1 MKDGGNR
8 LKTLLLTLNESD
20 LLSSNGIE
28 NLFSR
33 LLFIRDSG
41 IKTLI
46 VHVDIL
52 STAETADKDRLI
64 HFLSEKVRSAF
75 QVHDDGSMKCFIL
88 NGENGGM
95 NHFIHNGEKSGT
107 NCCIHNGEEGGTNC
121 FILNGEDGDIDSN
134 PPFAGVFSVLFSL
147 GLGGRA
153 ELKNI
158 LSAFIADCRAEK
170 SQPADMTPDYISSH
184 LILPFTPDLIVSS
197 SKNKLSDFMIW
208 QTVYSEYYFMD
219 KEVPRW
225 TDSDFKKA
233 FNAFHNRERRYGV

>member
-1 MKDGGNR
+1 LKDDGNR

-41 IKTLI
+41 VKTLI

-52 STAETADKDRLI
+52 SAAETADKDRLI

-75 QVHDDGSMKCFIL
+75 QAYDDG
-88 NGENGGM
+88 N
-95 NHFIHNGEKSGT
+95 
-107 NCCIHNGEEGGTNC
+107 TNC
-121 FILNGEDGDIDSN
+121 FILNGEDGGIDSN

>member
-1 MKDGGNR
+1 LKDGGNR

-20 LLSSNGIE
+20 LLSSGGIE

-33 LLFIRDSG
+33 FLFIRDSG
-41 IKTLI
+41 VQTLI

-52 STAETADKDRLI
+52 SAAETAGKGRLI
-64 HFLSEKVRSAF
+64 RFLSEKIRSAF
-75 QVHDDGSMKCFIL
+75 QAYDDGNM
-88 NGENGGM
+88 
-95 NHFIHNGEKSGT
+95 
-107 NCCIHNGEEGGTNC
+107 NC
-121 FILNGEDGDIDSN
+121 FILNEEDGSIDFE
-134 PPFAGVFSVLFSL
+134 PPFEDVFSVLFSL
-147 GLGGRA
+147 GPGGRA

-158 LSAFIADCRAEK
+158 LSAFITDCRVGK
-170 SQPADMTPDYISSH
+170 SRPADMTTDYISSH
-184 LILPFTPDLIVSS
+184 LALPFTPDLIVSS

-219 KEVPRW
+219 KEVTRW

>member
-20 LLSSNGIE
+20 LLSSGGIE

-33 LLFIRDSG
+33 FLFIRDSG
-41 IKTLI
+41 VQTLI
-46 VHVDIL
+46 VHADIL
-52 STAETADKDRLI
+52 SAAKATDKDCLI
-64 HFLSEKVRSAF
+64 RYLSEKIRSAF
-75 QVHDDGSMKCFIL
+75 QAHDDGSM
-88 NGENGGM
+88 
-95 NHFIHNGEKSGT
+95 
-107 NCCIHNGEEGGTNC
+107 NC
-121 FILNGEDGDIDSN
+121 FILNGEDGSIDSKYPN
-134 PPFAGVFSVLFSL
+134 ARVFSVLFSL

-153 ELKNI
+153 ELKTI

-170 SQPADMTPDYISSH
+170 KQPADMTPDYISSH
-184 LILPFTPDLIVSS
+184 LALPFTPDLIVSS

-225 TDSDFKKA
+225 TDLDFKKA